1 MSIRVPP
8 PPGRLPRRLA
18 LLAGVALV
26 SACAAGSPF
35 SQGSRSENQ
44 VQIEVRNRNF
54 NDGTVYA
61 IRLGQST
68 RLGVVI
74 GQQTEVFTTNW
85 PTSLPLR
92 VEVRF
97 LGGARCVT
105 PELPTDPGDQIYV
118 EIPANIAL
126 DPDCVSQ

>member
-1 MSIRVPP
+1 MSAR
-8 PPGRLPRRLA
+8 PGSPRFRLSRHLI
-18 LLAGVALV
+18 LLAGLAAL

-35 SQGSRSENQ
+35 SQASRSDSQ
-44 VQIEVRNRNF
+44 IRIEVRNRNF

-74 GQQTEVFTTNW
+74 GQQTEVFSANW

-97 LGGARCVT
+97 LGGARCIT
-105 PELPTDPGDQIYV
+105 PELPTDPGDDIYV

-126 DPDCVSQ
+126 DPDCVSE